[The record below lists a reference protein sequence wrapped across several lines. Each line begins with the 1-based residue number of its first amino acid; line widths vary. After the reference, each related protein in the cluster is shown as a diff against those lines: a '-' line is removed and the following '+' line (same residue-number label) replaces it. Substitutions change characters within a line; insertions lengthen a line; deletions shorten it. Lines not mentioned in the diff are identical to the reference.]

1 MLEGVTATPE
11 QLNLIRQLDLEHWE
25 RHAPNP
31 NSRLNFDNRT
41 VYNCRCPEC
50 HGRSKRKKRSPDSSH
65 ALTAIVYLHRGKD
78 GLGFK
83 CAACG
88 VHYPSVYKHLGA
100 GTPAADAYAEKR
112 LAAGCAGRG
121 LSCPKPQRIE
131 AEKRRGRLLTERR
144 MRRRGA
150 PQDRLR
156 TQAGRSERVKS
167 SPSWSAPL
175 KPMSSRIFIR
185 SAVAKRVRK
194 CE

>member
-25 RHAPNP
+25 SYAPNP
-31 NSRLNFDNRT
+31 NSRLNFNDRT

-88 VHYPSVYKHLGA
+88 VHYPSVYRFLRAKAEGSAKA
-100 GTPAADAYAEKR
+100 GQYEEAAAAYAKAEAYAEKR
-112 LAAGCAGRG
+112 FTAGCAGQG
-121 LSCPKPQRIE
+121 WGCPQPQRIKQELEEQKRQRGIAHRAADE
-131 AEKRRGRLLTERR
+131 AKKRANKIAYELRQASSVKTEPASKAE
-144 MRRRGA
+144 G
-150 PQDRLR
+150 
-156 TQAGRSERVKS
+156 
-167 SPSWSAPL
+167 
-175 KPMSSRIFIR
+175 
-185 SAVAKRVRK
+185 
-194 CE
+194 

>member
-25 RHAPNP
+25 SHAPNP
-31 NSRLNFDNRT
+31 NSRLNFDDRT

-100 GTPAADAYAEKR
+100 GTPAAEAYAEKR
-112 LAAGCAGRG
+112 FAAGCAGRG
-121 LSCPKPQRIE
+121 WSCPKPQRIE
-131 AEKRRGRLLTERR
+131 AEKRQRAIAHREAYEAKKR
-144 MRRRGA
+144 A
-150 PQDRLR
+150 NKIAYELR
-156 TQAGRSERVKS
+156 QAD
-167 SPSWSAPL
+167 L
-175 KPMSSRIFIR
+175 KG
-185 SAVAKRVRK
+185 
-194 CE
+194 